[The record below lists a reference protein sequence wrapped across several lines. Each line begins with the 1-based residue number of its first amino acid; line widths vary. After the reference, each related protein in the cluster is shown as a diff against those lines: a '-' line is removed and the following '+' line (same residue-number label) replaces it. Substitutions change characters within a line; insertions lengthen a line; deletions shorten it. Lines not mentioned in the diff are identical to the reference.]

1 MFKIFSFVSLI
12 LSMLSFMGLQVLNVI
27 QKNVILLSLLD
38 SEEFNDIRFFGSLLV
53 VPVLLLVLAIIFAY
67 LSIKSNIN
75 K

>member
-1 MFKIFSFVSLI
+1 MYKIFSFVSLI

-38 SEEFNDIRFFGSLLV
+38 SEEFNNIHFFGSLLV
-53 VPVLLLVLAIIFAY
+53 VPVLLLVLTIIFAY
-67 LSIKSNIN
+67 LSIKSNTN

>member
-1 MFKIFSFVSLI
+1 MYKIFSFVSLI

-38 SEEFNDIRFFGSLLV
+38 SQEFNDIHFFGSLLV
-53 VPVLLLVLAIIFAY
+53 IPVLLLVLTIIFAY
-67 LSIKSNIN
+67 LSIKSNTN

>member
-1 MFKIFSFVSLI
+1 MYKIFSFVSLI

-38 SEEFNDIRFFGSLLV
+38 SEEFNDIHFFGSLLV
-53 VPVLLLVLAIIFAY
+53 IPVLLLVLTIIFAY
-67 LSIKSNIN
+67 LSIKSNTN

>member
-1 MFKIFSFVSLI
+1 MYKISSFVSLI

-38 SEEFNDIRFFGSLLV
+38 SEEFNDIHFFGSLLV
-53 VPVLLLVLAIIFAY
+53 IPVLLLVLTIIFAY
-67 LSIKSNIN
+67 LSIKSNTN

>member
-1 MFKIFSFVSLI
+1 MYKIFSFVSLI

-38 SEEFNDIRFFGSLLV
+38 SEEFNDIHFFGSLLV